1 MNETLIVQHLQQSL
15 PELLAVY
22 AFGSRAQGTANR
34 DSDLDL
40 AVLAEGKAD
49 PVELWKLAGDL
60 AGIAG
65 CTVDLLDLRQAS
77 TVMQHQ
83 IITSGRR
90 LWTKDVQAPL
100 YESFILSEKT
110 ALDTA
115 RAGLLEDICRE
126 GRVYGR

>member
-1 MNETLIVQHLQQSL
+1 MNERRIVRHLQQSL
-15 PELLAVY
+15 PGLLAVY

-40 AVLAEGKAD
+40 AVLVEGKAD
-49 PVELWKLAGDL
+49 SVQLWELAAEVAD
-60 AGIAG
+60 IVD
-65 CTVDLLDLRQAS
+65 CTVDLLDLRRAS

-83 IITSGRR
+83 IVTAGRR
-90 LWTKDVQAPL
+90 LWAKDAQAPI

-115 RAGLLEDICRE
+115 RADLLEEIRRE